1 MASVQDWKDAPA
13 PAQVGPRLVEG
24 LLPGEVPARWARSLS
39 NAIPWA
45 YGVCAGAQYG
55 LLAGSVQRSRVG
67 YGIPFGAG
75 LWAADCVALP
85 AGCLNRPISDYDRV
99 TLAKDLTAHLLHGLT
114 AASPPPSSSPSSSR
128 RALFPA
134 GPRERGNWSR
144 SAAWMSRGASAPLA
158 VPVSRCGHG
167 PGDHTERPAMPM
179 DDPSSAGGVRFRLKL
194 RAIQALLESQRR
206 RITAYSE
213 FCRAGSPAA
222 PTPSTPPPMAL
233 SLPPSGQ
240 EVLDALPVAALL
252 LAPVLGEHGELRDA
266 LYVARN
272 ASARAYSASRFPPG
286 SVPPWAG
293 PVPLF
298 ERFPSLAGTAVSR
311 MLADAFRLR
320 TPQGPEM
327 VEWVVSTRSG
337 PVRINDEVR
346 VAPCGDHVLLTWER
360 GDRLHMASA
369 AQRLVRTCWA
379 EWNLGDH
386 GVEPS
391 RGFRQVLGLADD
403 IAVPA
408 LLDLATAA
416 TPDSLPAL
424 YQTLYDVI
432 LRKYTAECELRLSS
446 NSERTFRMVAE
457 PVRIAPGGLV
467 WAVRAVFIDVTSD
480 RRRREAAQHSA
491 SEARREHERVEAV
504 AEIADVL
511 REAVLPHFQDELDA
525 FGLEA
530 AAVYRPDAREAGV
543 GGDWYKARELPDGRL
558 LIALGDARGHGL
570 EAATLMAKLRYA
582 LAGLAYTEEPVERL
596 TQWLNEVACA
606 DGDESTA
613 TAVIARYHP
622 ERSLLR
628 WTCAGHPRPVL
639 VRGGRATQLPAP
651 DGGPGISLGVLPDV
665 TYTAAETP
673 LEVDDIVLMYSDGLI
688 ERRPTDPDQDM
699 DRFLEAAEHCRADG
713 APDAGHAGLQNYV
726 ERLVARLDG
735 PHRTD
740 DATLLALRRIGT
752 R

>member
-39 NAIPWA
+39 NALPWA
-45 YGVCAGAQYG
+45 YGACTGAQYG
-55 LLAGSVQRSRVG
+55 LLAGSAQRSRVR

-75 LWAADCVALP
+75 LWSADCVALP

-99 TLAKDLTAHLLHGLT
+99 TLAKDLTVHLLHGLT
-114 AASPPPSSSPSSSR
+114 AFLFTIIQPAGP
-128 RALFPA
+128 FPA

-286 SVPPWAG
+286 SVPSWAG

-713 APDAGHAGLQNYV
+713 APDAGHAKLQNYV